1 MVKREMMKM
10 IQGFNLNE
18 WLKSG
23 RLVAAFFVPAF
34 ALLVSG
40 ALSMPTHAQTK
51 TTRSTGTKRRPVRT
65 APPPPVDMRPQAQ
78 LVAEQITILSRFVFV
93 YGKVVNTLEVA
104 RDKAQQNQT
113 SAEIEARNRQSV
125 GKLVR
130 GIRGLA
136 DGIDNLAMT
145 FKAED
150 RLQIQYLKIAAA
162 KDAVAEASQMAAAD
176 KFEEAGT
183 SLIVAI
189 ERLTETII
197 SMKLP

>member
-1 MVKREMMKM
+1 M
-10 IQGFNLNE
+10 IPGLNLNK

-23 RLVAAFFVPAF
+23 RLVAVFVVPAL

-40 ALSMPTHAQTK
+40 TLSMPTHAQTRTSK
-51 TTRSTGTKRRPVRT
+51 PTSRSTGTKRRPART
-65 APPPPVDMRPQAQ
+65 APAPPVDMRPQAQ
-78 LVAEQITILSRFVFV
+78 LVSEQITILSRFVFV

>member
-1 MVKREMMKM
+1 MR
-10 IQGFNLNE
+10 IIPGTTLNKA
-18 WLKSG
+18 LNRALGSG
-23 RLVAAFFVPAF
+23 SL
-34 ALLVSG
+34 LLVVFVLVGSG
-40 ALSMPTHAQTK
+40 AIQEPTMAQT
-51 TTRSTGTKRRPVRT
+51 RTKRRPAKT
-65 APPPPVDMRPQAQ
+65 APAPPVDMRPQAQ
-78 LVAEQITILSRFVFV
+78 LVAEQITILSRFIFV

-104 RDKAQQNQT
+104 RDQARRNQT
-113 SAEIEARNRQSV
+113 TPEIEARNRQSV
-125 GKLVR
+125 GTLVR

-136 DGIDNLAMT
+136 DGIENLATT
-145 FKAED
+145 FKAEE

-162 KDAVAEASQMAAAD
+162 KDAVADASEMAAAD